1 MIKSF
6 FENNNIK
13 YYEDISLKKYN
24 TYRIDTKCKYLVF
37 PQNEEE
43 LINILKEIKKEKIK
57 YLVLGNGSNI
67 IFSMDYYNGVI
78 IKLDN
83 LCELK
88 VDGTIVSVGAG
99 YSLIKFA
106 NEMIE
111 LGLGDLTFAAG
122 IPGQVGAST
131 AMNAGAYNHDM
142 SMIVKKVRV
151 IDDNLDIV
159 ELSNKELSFSYR
171 DSFLKKHPEYIVLST
186 TFELE
191 KHDIAE
197 MKNKVIERRNKRYA
211 SQPLNLPSAGSVFRN
226 PENMHAGELIEKS
239 NLKGYNVNGAEVS
252 SKHAN
257 FIVNNGNATGKD
269 IIKLINIIKEKVK
282 EKYNIELLLE
292 QIIIE

>member
-1 MIKSF
+1 MIKNF

-88 VDGTIVSVGAG
+88 VAGTIVSVGAG

-191 KHDIAE
+191 KHDISE

>member
-1 MIKSF
+1 MIKNF

-151 IDDNLDIV
+151 IDENLDIV

-191 KHDIAE
+191 KHDITE
-197 MKNKVIERRNKRYA
+197 MKNKVIERRNKRNA

-239 NLKGYNVNGAEVS
+239 NLKGYNINGAEVS
-252 SKHAN
+252 NKHAN

-282 EKYNIELLLE
+282 ENYNVELKLE

>member
-43 LINILKEIKKEKIK
+43 LIDILKEIKKEKIK

>member
-1 MIKSF
+1 MIKNF

-99 YSLIKFA
+99 YSLIKFT

-191 KHDIAE
+191 KHDITE

-239 NLKGYNVNGAEVS
+239 NLKGYNINGAEVS
-252 SKHAN
+252 NKHAN

-282 EKYNIELLLE
+282 ENYNVELKLE